1 MYNENST
8 NNGDIVFVTDILE
21 NIKPRDKDAFRII
34 VSSGVSEEKDA
45 KELIID
51 TLIDEEK
58 PAISL
63 QTAYLHIKTLCDM
76 RLLKKTRMSTGYRP
90 FNILQLTFLGQQ
102 VYRKLFRKEPPI
114 QEHHKLLKEHSS
126 VLHAYMIKDVKTILE
141 KTGRFNK
148 VTMGR
153 KENRIELYDGRAI
166 IPDIIA
172 YINNIPAYY
181 IEVECGNHNQEEFN
195 AKLNKLVGLNRNVII
210 VGRSRAEITRLLKP
224 QVDRFIRFKHRE
236 SLQIS
241 ETHIHLYSITDLSNG
256 KFTYHYDMSSDEPIY
271 GFGRKAK
278 EVVENEE

>member
-1 MYNENST
+1 MYNKNL
-8 NNGDIVFVTDILE
+8 NNNEDIVFVTDILE
-21 NIKPRDKDAFRII
+21 SIKPRDKDAFRII

-51 TLIDEEK
+51 TFIDEKK

-63 QTAYLHIKTLCDM
+63 HTAYLHIKTLCDM
-76 RLLKKTRMSTGYRP
+76 GLLKKMRMSTGYRP

-126 VLHAYMIKDVKTILE
+126 ILHAYMIKDVKTILE

-195 AKLNKLVGLNRNVII
+195 AKLNKLVALTRNVII
-210 VGRSRAEITRLLKP
+210 VGRNREDVTNLLKQ
-224 QVDRFIRFKHRE
+224 QVDKYIKFKHQDV
-236 SLQIS
+236 LKFS
-241 ETHIHLYSITDLSNG
+241 ETHIYLFSINDLSRG
-256 KFTYHYDMSSDEPIY
+256 KFTYHYDMSSNEPIC

-278 EVVENEE
+278 EENEDE